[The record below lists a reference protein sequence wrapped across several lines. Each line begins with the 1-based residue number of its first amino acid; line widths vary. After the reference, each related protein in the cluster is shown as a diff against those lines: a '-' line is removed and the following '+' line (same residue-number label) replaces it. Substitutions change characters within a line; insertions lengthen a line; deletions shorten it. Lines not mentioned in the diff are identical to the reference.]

1 MGGDKNILKK
11 IQNDIKKSNP
21 KIVNSSDDLSN
32 IKRNLGSKFT
42 EDLSDSEDDLSS
54 YKLRNRDVINQMKSK
69 PKPKPKPQ
77 PQPQPQQSE
86 NIKVKPIKHTM
97 TIGEEINEMA
107 KEINN
112 STSTKESKKNKK
124 SEDSESES
132 GSESGSEKSEKSE
145 TSDDS
150 EGSEPEYEYTVELA
164 EKVKMY
170 VKNDDRIREL
180 QTELRKLNAEK
191 KAAEM
196 DILKHL
202 ERLGESNINITGG
215 KLRINQ
221 YESKGSL
228 AEDIVREAICE
239 KIKDPSIIEKIFDKI
254 NEKRVANA
262 KIQVSL
268 KRTFER
274 GKK

>member
-1 MGGDKNILKK
+1 MEKDKNMFKK

-32 IKRNLGSKFT
+32 IKRNLGSKYT

-54 YKLRNRDVINQMKSK
+54 YKLRNRDIISQMKSK
-69 PKPKPKPQ
+69 VK
-77 PQPQPQQSE
+77 SNE
-86 NIKVKPIKHTM
+86 NIKYKPVKEKM
-97 TIGEEINEMA
+97 TVTEEISQMEKEISEMA
-107 KEINN
+107 NN
-112 STSTKESKKNKK
+112 SSDISKGNKIKKSKKSKKDSK
-124 SEDSESES
+124 SESSSESDDSNKNED
-132 GSESGSEKSEKSE
+132 SE
-145 TSDDS
+145 TSDDES
-150 EGSEPEYEYTVELA
+150 DEEGYEYTVELA
-164 EKVKMY
+164 DKVKSY

-196 DILKHL
+196 EILKHL

-228 AEDIVREAICE
+228 AEDVIKEAIQE
-239 KIKDPSIIEKIFDKI
+239 KIKDPKIIETILEKI

-274 GKK
+274 GGKK

>member
-1 MGGDKNILKK
+1 MAGDKNILKK

-32 IKRNLGSKFT
+32 IKRNLGSKYT
-42 EDLSDSEDDLSS
+42 EDLSDSSDDMSS
-54 YKLRNRDVINQMKSK
+54 YKLRNRDVINQMKTKSK
-69 PKPKPKPQ
+69 PKP
-77 PQPQPQQSE
+77 SE
-86 NIKVKPIKHTM
+86 NIKVKPTKHAM
-97 TIGEEINEMA
+97 TIDEEINEMA

-124 SEDSESES
+124 SEAESESESES
-132 GSESGSEKSEKSE
+132 GSDSG
-145 TSDDS
+145 TSDSD
-150 EGSEPEYEYTVELA
+150 EEPEYEYTVELA

-228 AEDIVREAICE
+228 AEDVVREALSE

>member
-1 MGGDKNILKK
+1 MGGEDKNIFKK

-32 IKRNLGSKFT
+32 IKRNLGSKYT
-42 EDLSDSEDDLSS
+42 EDLSNSSDDDLSS

-69 PKPKPKPQ
+69 PKP
-77 PQPQPQQSE
+77 SE
-86 NIKVKPIKHTM
+86 NIKVKPTKHAM
-97 TIGEEINEMA
+97 TIEEEINQMA
-107 KEINN
+107 KQIDN
-112 STSTKESKKNKK
+112 SESTKKSEKNKKNKK
-124 SEDSESES
+124 SKSDEES
-132 GSESGSEKSEKSE
+132 GSESGS
-145 TSDDS
+145 DS
-150 EGSEPEYEYTVELA
+150 ESNTSEDSDEEPEYEYTVELA
-164 EKVKMY
+164 EKVKSY

-228 AEDIVREAICE
+228 AEDVVREALSE

>member
-1 MGGDKNILKK
+1 MGGDDKNIFKK

-32 IKRNLGSKFT
+32 IKRNLGSKYT
-42 EDLSDSEDDLSS
+42 EDLSDSEADDLSS
-54 YKLRNRDVINQMKSK
+54 YKLRNRDVINQMKTKPKEEPKSKSK
-69 PKPKPKPQ
+69 PK
-77 PQPQPQQSE
+77 
-86 NIKVKPIKHTM
+86 IKNM
-97 TIGEEINEMA
+97 
-107 KEINN
+107 KEINDVEREIEQMEKEVNN
-112 STSTKESKKNKK
+112 SSKDAKKNKK
-124 SEDSESES
+124 MEKES
-132 GSESGSEKSEKSE
+132 GSESESDSE
-145 TSDDS
+145 TNSGTRTSEDESGSDND
-150 EGSEPEYEYTVELA
+150 YEYTEEFA
-164 EKVKMY
+164 EKVKSY

-180 QTELRKLNAEK
+180 QTELRKLNSEK

-221 YESKGSL
+221 YESKGSM
-228 AEDIVREAICE
+228 AEDVIKEAISE
-239 KIKDPSIIEKIFDKI
+239 KIKDPRIIETILETI
-254 NEKRVANA
+254 NQKRVANA

>member
-32 IKRNLGSKFT
+32 IKRNLGSKYT

-69 PKPKPKPQ
+69 PKP
-77 PQPQPQQSE
+77 SE
-86 NIKVKPIKHTM
+86 NIKVKPTKHTM
-97 TIGEEINEMA
+97 TIGEEINEMT

-124 SEDSESES
+124 SEDSDSES
-132 GSESGSEKSEKSE
+132 GSGSEKSE

-150 EGSEPEYEYTVELA
+150 EVSEPEYEYTVELA

-228 AEDIVREAICE
+228 AEEVVREAISE
-239 KIKDPSIIEKIFDKI
+239 KIKDPSVIEKIFDKI

>member
-1 MGGDKNILKK
+1 MIEDKNIFKK

-21 KIVNSSDDLSN
+21 KVINSSDNLSN
-32 IKRNLGSKFT
+32 IKKNLGSKYT
-42 EDLSDSEDDLSS
+42 EDLSDSDADDLSS
-54 YKLRNRDVINQMKSK
+54 YKLRNRDVISQMKDKTKSVE
-69 PKPKPKPQ
+69 KPQ
-77 PQPQPQQSE
+77 KPNKS
-86 NIKVKPIKHTM
+86 KKSVKYTNDIE
-97 TIGEEINEMA
+97 EEISAMEKQIYNSSDNNNN
-107 KEINN
+107 KDKKKSNN
-112 STSTKESKKNKK
+112 SESG
-124 SEDSESES
+124 SESES
-132 GSESGSEKSEKSE
+132 GSGSGSGSCSES
-145 TSDDS
+145 DS
-150 EGSEPEYEYTVELA
+150 EAEYEYTKELS
-164 EKVKMY
+164 EKVKSY

-191 KAAEM
+191 KAAEL

-221 YESKGSL
+221 YESKGTL
-228 AEDIVREAICE
+228 AQDVIREAIE
-239 KIKDPSIIEKIFDKI
+239 DKIKDPKIIETILEKI

-274 GKK
+274 NGTKK

>member
-1 MGGDKNILKK
+1 MEKEKNMFKK

-21 KIVNSSDDLSN
+21 KIINSSDDLSN
-32 IKRNLGSKFT
+32 IKRNLGSKYT
-42 EDLSDSEDDLSS
+42 EDLSDSEDDMSS
-54 YKLRNRDVINQMKSK
+54 YKLRNRDIISQMKTKAKTDNLKSK
-69 PKPKPKPQ
+69 ISKSKSQ
-77 PQPQPQQSE
+77 L
-86 NIKVKPIKHTM
+86 PIT
-97 TIGEEINEMA
+97 EEIVEIE
-107 KEINN
+107 KEIDQMANQQFGVGIK
-112 STSTKESKKNKK
+112 SDTKSISSSSKSKNKLE
-124 SEDSESES
+124 SDLASSGSSESSDSSDSSNEDS
-132 GSESGSEKSEKSE
+132 GP
-145 TSDDS
+145 D
-150 EGSEPEYEYTVELA
+150 YEYTQELA
-164 EKVKMY
+164 EKVKSY

-180 QTELRKLNAEK
+180 QTELRKLNGEK
-191 KAAEM
+191 KCAEM

-228 AEDIVREAICE
+228 AEDVIREAIQE
-239 KIKDPSIIEKIFDKI
+239 KIKDPKIIETILEKI

-274 GKK
+274 GGKK

>member
-1 MGGDKNILKK
+1 MPGDKNILKK

-54 YKLRNRDVINQMKSK
+54 YKLRNRDVINQMKLKSK
-69 PKPKPKPQ
+69 PKP
-77 PQPQPQQSE
+77 SE

-132 GSESGSEKSEKSE
+132 GSGSGSGSGSEKSE

-228 AEDIVREAICE
+228 AEDVVREAISE